1 VIGRVMNLR
10 SLIAGGSAD
19 WAWALG
25 VVDRSKRRLPRREM
39 NNLLDTLALS
49 IDAER
54 EARAAAIERLRK
66 PTKP

>member
-1 VIGRVMNLR
+1 MNLR